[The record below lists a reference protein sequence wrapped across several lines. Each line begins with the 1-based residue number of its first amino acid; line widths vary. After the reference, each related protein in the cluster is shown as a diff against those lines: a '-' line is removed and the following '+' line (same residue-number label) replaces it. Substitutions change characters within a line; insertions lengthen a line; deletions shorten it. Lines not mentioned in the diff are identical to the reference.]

1 MLRIELSELSA
12 QELKRLL
19 DSARARGQTA
29 LAEQLVAELEM
40 RPGRAVDWNPIP
52 AGYGAQMAFEPSFEP
67 ADEPHRP
74 RRSGVMVATAVLAAF
89 VSAGVT
95 WGLSVPMTPHAA
107 KEPIEPAPRA
117 AVMLTSVAPVRPQSD
132 LPAPAPVVD
141 HVDVDGDEP
150 VARLPR
156 APLPMARA
164 APAKASARAKRC
176 HDLPTPAQ
184 RLTCGYPVLAAQ
196 DRQLRAAYDKAL
208 ASGADRRE
216 LDRAQAVWRGESENI
231 ADRNALAERYQRR
244 IREIEAASAR
254 PPPAPPPPAKPAPE
268 DPPF

>member
-95 WGLSVPMTPHAA
+95 WGLSVPMTPYAA
-107 KEPIEPAPRA
+107 KEPIEPPPRA

-132 LPAPAPVVD
+132 APAPAPVVD
-141 HVDVDGDEP
+141 HVDAEVDEP
-150 VARLPR
+150 AARPPR
-156 APLPMARA
+156 APSPIARA
-164 APAKASARAKRC
+164 VPPNAPARAKRC
-176 HDLPTPAQ
+176 FDLPTPAQ
-184 RLTCGYPVLAAQ
+184 RLTCGYPTLAAQ

-208 ASGADRRE
+208 AGGADRRE
-216 LDRAQAVWRGESENI
+216 LDRAQAAWRGESENI

-244 IREIEAASAR
+244 IREIEAASR
-254 PPPAPPPPAKPAPE
+254 PAPPPPAARPAPE
-268 DPPF
+268 DPIF